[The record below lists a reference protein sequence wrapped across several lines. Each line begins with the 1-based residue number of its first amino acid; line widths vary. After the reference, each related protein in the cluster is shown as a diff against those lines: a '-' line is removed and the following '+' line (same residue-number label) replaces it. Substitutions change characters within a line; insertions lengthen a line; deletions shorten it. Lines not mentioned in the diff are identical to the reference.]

1 MIAIPFKA
9 QTLRGKVL
17 DDKNTPLTYANV
29 VLQTV
34 DSIYVAGTTTDMEGR
49 FELALHEKA
58 KLINISF
65 VGYSTITKEISE
77 YDLGIIQ
84 LSPDTQLLGEVTV
97 KGHLQ
102 KTSKRRCHD
111 NNCKRNRIRKGWNRG
126 KLIG

>member
-1 MIAIPFKA
+1 MKQIILLLIGMLMIAIPFKA
-9 QTLRGKVL
+9 QTIKGKVT
-17 DDKNTPLTYANV
+17 DEKNVPLTYANV

-65 VGYSTITKEISE
+65 VGYSTIIKEISQ

-84 LSPDTQLLGEVTV
+84 LNL
-97 KGHLQ
+97 
-102 KTSKRRCHD
+102 
-111 NNCKRNRIRKGWNRG
+111 RKY
-126 KLIG
+126 

>member
-1 MIAIPFKA
+1 MKLYIPNFVRKTEKMKQIILQLTGMLMIAIPFNA
-9 QTLRGKVL
+9 QTIKGKVT
-17 DDKNTPLTYANV
+17 DEKNAPLTYANV

-65 VGYSTITKEISE
+65 VGYSTIIKEISQ

-84 LSPDTQLLGEVTV
+84 LNL
-97 KGHLQ
+97 
-102 KTSKRRCHD
+102 
-111 NNCKRNRIRKGWNRG
+111 RKD
-126 KLIG
+126 